1 MDRGSRWKLDS
12 EGGQVPLPRVL
23 RQFWAASAVVFG
35 LMFAVGY
42 LRYRAGAPRPHYN
55 PIGTVHFSDLM
66 EYVPTFRLLH
76 TAAFFHNA
84 VTNPVAYPPFGAV
97 FYWLLYATGH
107 PVATYLLCAAVWLC
121 VLTVGAGRW
130 LRGEGVRPTVAYL
143 FPGTV
148 LAMAF
153 PVLGMLCY
161 GNIEL
166 FLWVFAAT
174 GVWALVHGRP
184 ALAALLWGCAAAMK
198 LYPLIFLVLLVPRRQ
213 WRALAC
219 GVATFAGV
227 TLASLWALGPTVVVA
242 LRGSVRNVF
251 GYQGVRQEEWSLHEL
266 ATNHSAFTWVKLV
279 LRIADRPFA
288 GAMLP
293 YYCCGAALFVL
304 MFAVRARRLPLA
316 NQLLCVTAF
325 MLLFPPISYFHTL
338 VHLFAPLVLLAG
350 VALDAERGGRRVDG
364 LHGAIALAVPLF
376 GSFMLLTERRL
387 FLFGGLLQ
395 GVLLLMLL
403 YAAVRFPF
411 AVADACRC
419 QGEQSAG
426 TCAAPAWPGGRSR
439 RAMNHGP
446 DVHVGVGARARS
458 VISR

>member
-1 MDRGSRWKLDS
+1 
-12 EGGQVPLPRVL
+12 
-23 RQFWAASAVVFG
+23 
-35 LMFAVGY
+35 MFAVGY

-148 LAMAF
+148 LGMAF

-174 GVWALVHGRP
+174 GVWALVRERP
-184 ALAALLWGCAAAMK
+184 TLAAVLWGCAAAMK

-213 WRALAC
+213 WRAVGVWRGDVC
-219 GVATFAGV
+219 GGD
-227 TLASLWALGPTVVVA
+227 AS
-242 LRGSVRNVF
+242 
-251 GYQGVRQEEWSLHEL
+251 
-266 ATNHSAFTWVKLV
+266 
-279 LRIADRPFA
+279 
-288 GAMLP
+288 
-293 YYCCGAALFVL
+293 
-304 MFAVRARRLPLA
+304 FAVGPGADGSGGFA
-316 NQLLCVTAF
+316 WVGAECVW
-325 MLLFPPISYFHTL
+325 
-338 VHLFAPLVLLAG
+338 
-350 VALDAERGGRRVDG
+350 
-364 LHGAIALAVPLF
+364 VP
-376 GSFMLLTERRL
+376 G
-387 FLFGGLLQ
+387 
-395 GVLLLMLL
+395 
-403 YAAVRFPF
+403 
-411 AVADACRC
+411 
-419 QGEQSAG
+419 
-426 TCAAPAWPGGRSR
+426 CAAGGVEPA
-439 RAMNHGP
+439 
-446 DVHVGVGARARS
+446 
-458 VISR
+458 